1 MRWWRSSPLAPRFIT
16 SCLLKEPLMNF
27 IDTHLLSLI
36 LFFPALAALA
46 MLFLPRDENKLFRW
60 FAFAASI
67 VPLILSIIAWV
78 RFQPNQPGFQFEE
91 TYIWYE
97 AIGSSLHLGVDGISI
112 TMVLLTTLL
121 TPLAILASFGISDRV
136 KAFMILFLF
145 LETGML
151 GVFMALDLLIFF
163 VFWEVGL
170 VPMYFI
176 INQWGSENRNY
187 ASLKFII
194 YTMGGSLGLLLA
206 IQMLGVLFGTYDLV
220 TLYQRWNT
228 LDPSS
233 VLFGMSVF
241 QVKQIAFWAFAIAFA
256 IKVPVWPFHTWLPDA
271 HTEAPT
277 AGSMLLAGVLLKLGA
292 YGFLRLILPLYPLE
306 AKIFAGALALLA
318 TAAIV
323 FGAFASFG
331 QTDFKRL
338 VAYSSVNH
346 MGFVVLGIAAAGL
359 ASGTNDA
366 TIALNGAIL
375 QMFNHGLSAAGMFF
389 LVGVIYE
396 RTHTR
401 NLEEL
406 GGLFPLVPIYGGI
419 LIFTSMASLGL
430 PGLNGFISEFLV
442 VRGTWPILTAY
453 TAISMLGLL
462 FTGAYILK
470 GIKKVLHGPLNEHW
484 AHGDPAA
491 VGRGEH
497 KLTDIT
503 TREILIMA
511 PLMLLILSIGI
522 YPAWILDVINKAVVM
537 LF

>member
-1 MRWWRSSPLAPRFIT
+1 M
-16 SCLLKEPLMNF
+16 MNF
-27 IDTHLLSLI
+27 IDAHLLSLI
-36 LFFPALAALA
+36 LFVPAIAAVIILFFPEG
-46 MLFLPRDENKLFRW
+46 ENKLFRW
-60 FAFAASI
+60 FALGASLIPLVLSLI
-67 VPLILSIIAWV
+67 VWF
-78 RFQPNQPGFQFEE
+78 RFDANQSGFQFEE
-91 TYIWYE
+91 AYVWYE
-97 AIGSSLHLGVDGISI
+97 AIGSSFHLGVDGLSL

-121 TPLAILASFGISDRV
+121 TPLAILASFTITDRV
-136 KAFMILFLF
+136 KWYMMLFLF

-170 VPMYFI
+170 VPMYFL
-176 INQWGSENRNY
+176 INQWGSANRNY
-187 ASLKFII
+187 ASLKFLI

-206 IQMLGVLFGTYDLV
+206 IQLLGVLFGTFDLL
-220 TLYQRWNT
+220 TLYERWNA
-228 LDPSS
+228 LDSGS
-233 VLFGMSVF
+233 ALLGMSVST
-241 QVKQIAFWAFAIAFA
+241 VKTIAFWAFAIAFA
-256 IKVPVWPFHTWLPDA
+256 IKVPIWPFHTWLPDA

-277 AGSMLLAGVLLKLGA
+277 AGSMILAGVLLKLGA
-292 YGFLRLILPLYPLE
+292 YGFLRLILPLYPNE
-306 AKIFAGALALLA
+306 ARIFAGALALLA

-323 FGAFASFG
+323 FGAFASYA

-346 MGFVVLGIAAAGL
+346 MGFVVLGIAAA
-359 ASGTNDA
+359 AFAAGTTDA

-401 NLEEL
+401 DLEKY
-406 GGLFPLVPIYGGI
+406 GGLFPLVPVYGGI

-442 VRGTWPILTAY
+442 VRGAWPILTVY

-484 AHGDPAA
+484 AHG
-491 VGRGEH
+491 EH
-497 KLTDIT
+497 RLTEIN
-503 TREILIMA
+503 TREILVMV
-511 PLMLLILSIGI
+511 PLMALILWIGI
-522 YPAWILDVINKAVVM
+522 WPAWILDVINKAVVM

>member
-1 MRWWRSSPLAPRFIT
+1 
-16 SCLLKEPLMNF
+16 MNF

-36 LFFPALAALA
+36 LFLPTLAAIV
-46 MLFLPRDENKLFRW
+46 MLFFPKGENNLFCW
-60 FAFAASI
+60 FALGASL
-67 VPLILSIIAWV
+67 VPLALSMVAWF
-78 RFQPNQPGFQFEE
+78 RFQPGQPGFQFEE
-91 TYIWYE
+91 TYAWYE
-97 AIGSSLHLGVDGISI
+97 AIGSSLHLGVDGLSL

-121 TPLAILASFGISDRV
+121 TPLAILASFTINDRV
-136 KAFMILFLF
+136 KAYMMLFLF

-151 GVFMALDLLIFF
+151 GVFVTLDLLVFF
-163 VFWEVGL
+163 VFWEIGL
-170 VPMYFI
+170 VPMYFL

-187 ASLKFII
+187 ASLKFMI

-206 IQMLGVLFGTYDLV
+206 IQLLGVLFGTYDLV
-220 TLYQRWNT
+220 TLYQQWNSLDAGST
-228 LDPSS
+228 LLGLS
-233 VLFGMSVF
+233 VPT
-241 QVKQIAFWAFAIAFA
+241 VKTIAFWAFAIAFA

-277 AGSMLLAGVLLKLGA
+277 AGSMILAGVLLKLGA
-292 YGFLRLILPLYPLE
+292 YGFLRLILPLYPAE
-306 AKIFAGALALLA
+306 ARIFAGALALLA

-323 FGAFASFG
+323 FGAFGSLA

-346 MGFVVLGIAAAGL
+346 MGFVVLGIAAAAL
-359 ASGTNDA
+359 ASGTLDA
-366 TIALNGAIL
+366 TIALNGAVL

-401 NLEEL
+401 NLDEF
-406 GGLFPLVPIYGGI
+406 GGLFPLVPVYGGI

-470 GIKKVLHGPLNEHW
+470 GIRKVLHGPLNEHW
-484 AHGDPAA
+484 AHG
-491 VGRGEH
+491 EH
-497 KLTDIT
+497 RLTEINA
-503 TREILIMA
+503 REILVMI
-511 PLMLLILSIGI
+511 PLMVLILWIGI

-537 LF
+537 FF